1 MFIHL
6 RLNSGSVYL
15 PCTLSVWYDKRL
27 SKNVNARL
35 NIRLNYS
42 STSSARISNMVG
54 YTIRPR
60 TLLRTTR
67 GDVWRREGMAP
78 RILNICTKRRWAVRV
93 NSWILKGSCSLWE
106 EAAIWW
112 LLFGE
117 KIVWIRVWTQTDYSH
132 VGWRPFRLETL
143 GRAVFS
149 GVRKITVVR

>member
-6 RLNSGSVYL
+6 RLYSGSVYL

-78 RILNICTKRRWAVRV
+78 RILNFVTRDNSHLWRAAVPCGRRLPFGGYFLGRKLCGYVYEPRQIIDTLAE
-93 NSWILKGSCSLWE
+93 G
-106 EAAIWW
+106 
-112 LLFGE
+112 LL
-117 KIVWIRVWTQTDYSH
+117 
-132 VGWRPFRLETL
+132 GWRHWAGPFLV
-143 GRAVFS
+143 AFA
-149 GVRKITVVR
+149 K